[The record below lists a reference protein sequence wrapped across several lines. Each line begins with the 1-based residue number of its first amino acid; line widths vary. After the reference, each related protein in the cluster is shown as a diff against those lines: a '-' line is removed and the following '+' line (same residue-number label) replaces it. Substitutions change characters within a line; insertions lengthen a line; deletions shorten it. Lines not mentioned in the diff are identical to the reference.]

1 MTNESRSPAQPHVTC
16 AACDEQNKHGSLR
29 CARCGADLPK
39 VKGAPID
46 PELSA
51 FNAKQAELAEKI
63 QRERRKTVMIEIL
76 LSGGSEF
83 KHH

>member
-1 MTNESRSPAQPHVTC
+1 
-16 AACDEQNKHGSLR
+16 
-29 CARCGADLPK
+29 

>member
-1 MTNESRSPAQPHVTC
+1 MTYESRPVPVSYLIC
-16 AACDEQNKHGSLR
+16 GDCDEQNKQGSLR
-29 CARCGADLPK
+29 CARCGAGLPQLGG
-39 VKGAPID
+39 VAID
-46 PELSA
+46 PELRT
-51 FNAKQAELAEKI
+51 FNAAQAELAERV